1 MSFRGK
7 MWTLLISGV
16 IAAYVMVGG
25 LPFVGSML
33 QTQAQQPI
41 NDAGA
46 QLRIFESVL
55 QHIQNDYVDEP
66 NLERVRNGAL
76 RGLASGL
83 DPYSSYLTAD
93 QVRGFNDP
101 NKSKKVG
108 IGAEF
113 SQLSQYLYVISVTK
127 GSNAEK
133 AGLKTG
139 DVIEYIENQATRDIS
154 LYDAKQLVMGEPGTP
169 INFRILRSGS
179 KPQMIKIERGT
190 YTIPTAEA
198 RVESNKTGVIKVFS
212 LEAGEANDIRT
223 QLQNLTKQGI
233 DKIVLDLRSVATGS
247 LTEAVDVSNLFIRD
261 GEIAKVMG
269 RNNQVT
275 RTFSADPAKHV
286 FNGKVAVLIDFG
298 SAGPAEVIAGA
309 ILDRK
314 RGEVVGERSFGAG
327 AEQELFT
334 LRGGDGLLLTTS
346 KWASPSGTP
355 FLGETRATMGVKPSF
370 EVKRPETPE
379 PFEVEEIIEQQEN
392 KITDPQP
399 NATPTPS
406 AEPAKVGV
414 EDIQLKKAI
423 EVLQG
428 TAAAAKAAG
437 E

>member
-25 LPFVGSML
+25 LPFVGTML

-66 NLERVRNGAL
+66 NLEKVRNGAL

-93 QVRGFNDP
+93 QVRAFNDP
-101 NKSKKVG
+101 ANSKKVG

-127 GSNAEK
+127 GSNADR

-154 LYDAKQLVMGEPGTP
+154 LYDAKQMVMGDPGTTV
-169 INFRILRSGS
+169 NFRVLRSGS
-179 KPQMIKIERGT
+179 KPQMIKVERGI
-190 YTIPTAEA
+190 YKIPTAEA
-198 RVESNKTGVIKVFS
+198 TIEPNKTGVIKVFS

-247 LTEAVDVSNLFIRD
+247 LTEAVDVSNIFIRD

-275 RTFSADPAKHV
+275 RTFTADPAKHI
-286 FNGKVAVLIDFG
+286 FNGKLAVLIDFG
-298 SAGPAEVIAGA
+298 TAGPAEVIAGA

-355 FLGETRATMGVKPSF
+355 FLGETRATMGVKPSV
-370 EVKRPETPE
+370 EVKRPDTPE
-379 PFEVEEIIEQQEN
+379 PFEVEEIIEQQEDE
-392 KITDPQP
+392 ITNPQP
-399 NATPTPS
+399 GASPTPS
-406 AEPAKVGV
+406 AEPVKPVV
-414 EDIQLKKAI
+414 EDIQLKRAL
-423 EVLQG
+423 EVLHG
-428 TAAAAKAAG
+428 AATATKAAG